1 MPRSRDTTDTS
12 NELSQLRAML
22 TELLNTWLVYPD
34 MRVRAWTQDRLVLVE
49 QRIRRE
55 RRLYGDAET
64 AASIATHLIS
74 TCSMK
79 ESELGGITMR
89 PQER

>member
-1 MPRSRDTTDTS
+1 
-12 NELSQLRAML
+12 ML

-34 MRVRAWTQDRLVLVE
+34 TTLRAWTQDRLVLVE

-55 RRLYGDAET
+55 RRLHGDAET

-79 ESELGGITMR
+79 ESELGGIMMR
-89 PQER
+89 PQGR